1 MVYNVVMP
9 QLSDSMEEGK
19 LIEWKKKVGE
29 SVKVG
34 DVIAEVESDKAIMEV
49 QTFHAGV
56 IKELLVKEGS
66 TVPVKTVIAKIESQ
80 DVVKGSQKSEQKP
93 KEHSQEKKSVPEE
106 KKEKTLKEPT
116 KEAPHKEQPAEHK
129 ESAVAKELNVVPK
142 SLEVPKESRISPKA
156 KELVQEYK
164 LDTKV
169 LFKKYENETIHSQDV
184 IEFIKER
191 YFTPKALQVLNEYN
205 IDIKEFQLDHKI
217 DTEEI
222 NLFIH
227 SHNLFKEVSLSSM
240 QKAII
245 ANVTAS
251 AQKPVYHIYESVDSM
266 LLEKNKKHSI
276 TAWLVKIFAKVI
288 MKYESFRSKLSDSKL
303 LISPNANI
311 SVAVADEKNLY
322 MPVIKGAQS
331 LSIQEISQKLE
342 EFKSKLHTTSFSSEE
357 MSGGNF
363 GISNLGMLGLERFD
377 AMINRDESG
386 IVAVGA
392 ITDSKL
398 NITLT
403 IDHSLINGYEAAL
416 FVKDLKKEMQNP
428 QNFEEA

>member
-19 LIEWKKKVGE
+19 LIEWKKKVGDT
-29 SVKVG
+29 VKIG

-80 DVVKGSQKSEQKP
+80 DEVKGSEESTHKAKEP
-93 KEHSQEKKSVPEE
+93 KESVPEE
-106 KKEKTLKEPT
+106 KKEKTLKEPA
-116 KEAPHKEQPAEHK
+116 KEAPHKKEPAEHK
-129 ESAVAKELNVVPK
+129 ESAVAKELNAVPK
-142 SLEVPKESRISPKA
+142 NLEVPKESQISPKA
-156 KELVQEYK
+156 KELVQEYGVDIK
-164 LDTKV
+164 A
-169 LFKKYENETIHSQDV
+169 LFKKYANETIHSEDV

-191 YFTPKALQVLNEYN
+191 YFTPKARQLLDDFK
-205 IDIKEFQLDHKI
+205 IDFKEFTLEHKI
-217 DTEEI
+217 DTQELEAFI
-222 NLFIH
+222 QSRNL
-227 SHNLFKEVSLSSM
+227 SKEVPINSM

-251 AQKPVYHIYESVDSM
+251 AQKPIYHIYESLNSK

-276 TAWLVKIFAKVI
+276 TAWLVKIFAKV
-288 MKYESFRSKLSDSKL
+288 MMQYESFRSKMKGNML
-303 LISPNANI
+303 LVSPNANI
-311 SVAVADEKNLY
+311 SVAVADAKNLY
-322 MPVIKGAQS
+322 MPVIKGAQN

-342 EFKSKLHTTSFSSEE
+342 EFKSKLQSKTFRPEE
-357 MSGGNF
+357 LSGGNF
-363 GISNLGMLGLERFD
+363 GISNLGMLKINRFD
-377 AMINRDESG
+377 AMINQDESG

-392 ITDSKL
+392 IENREL

-403 IDHSLINGYEAAL
+403 IDHRLINGYEAAL
-416 FVKDLKKEMQNP
+416 FVKDLKEEMQNP